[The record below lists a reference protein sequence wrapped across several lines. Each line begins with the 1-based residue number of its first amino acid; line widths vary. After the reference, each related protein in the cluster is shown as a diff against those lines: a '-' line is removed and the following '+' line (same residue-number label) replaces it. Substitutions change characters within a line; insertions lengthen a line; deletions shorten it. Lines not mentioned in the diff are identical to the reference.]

1 MSFLDSLKME
11 AMKKAQELAK
21 MAQESMVAST
31 SEHNQENEVSP
42 LPSDEQVENDVPPL
56 PSDNEG
62 MSSANQ
68 YSQATARKVNNVED
82 SSGDLYDPRMEKLI
96 HAALADG
103 VLTEKEKQVLFKK
116 AETMGIDLDEF
127 EMVLDARL
135 YEKQHNNAL
144 AQHQK
149 AAPTSTKYGDV
160 KKCPGCGTMVQSF
173 TTKCPECGY
182 EFHGVG
188 AVHSFSILSAKLEQI
203 SKQKDSGLLGLFIG
217 GVDKVD
223 SKRTLIKSF
232 PIPTTR
238 EDILE
243 FLTMAAPLAKE
254 AVHDTY
260 REILGISWKDGGVEI
275 DKDGIEGAWWT
286 KCQQIVTKARIA
298 MKEDPDTLAQV
309 ENFAKG
315 LRIE

>member
-1 MSFLDSLKME
+1 M
-11 AMKKAQELAK
+11 
-21 MAQESMVAST
+21 
-31 SEHNQENEVSP
+31 
-42 LPSDEQVENDVPPL
+42 
-56 PSDNEG
+56 
-62 MSSANQ
+62 
-68 YSQATARKVNNVED
+68 
-82 SSGDLYDPRMEKLI
+82 
-96 HAALADG
+96 
-103 VLTEKEKQVLFKK
+103 
-116 AETMGIDLDEF
+116 
-127 EMVLDARL
+127 
-135 YEKQHNNAL
+135 
-144 AQHQK
+144 
-149 AAPTSTKYGDV
+149 
-160 KKCPGCGTMVQSF
+160 
-173 TTKCPECGY
+173 
-182 EFHGVG
+182 
-188 AVHSFSILSAKLEQI
+188 
-203 SKQKDSGLLGLFIG
+203 GLFIG

-309 ENFAKG
+309 ENFAKE

>member
-203 SKQKDSGLLGLFIG
+203 SKQKDSGLL
-217 GVDKVD
+217 K
-223 SKRTLIKSF
+223 F
-232 PIPTTR
+232 PTC
-238 EDILE
+238 
-243 FLTMAAPLAKE
+243 K
-254 AVHDTY
+254 
-260 REILGISWKDGGVEI
+260 
-275 DKDGIEGAWWT
+275 
-286 KCQQIVTKARIA
+286 
-298 MKEDPDTLAQV
+298 
-309 ENFAKG
+309 
-315 LRIE
+315 